1 MTEWLGRID
10 LSPINGR
17 DRVPNCDFDMTNTIP
32 HFDAFGL
39 ALREIRAED
48 AHSWFDYLRIPEV
61 VRLNSWNVS
70 AVEDMQAII
79 EKMSANAVNRPLRF
93 ALAATATDRLVG
105 TIGFHS
111 LSIENASAEIAYDL
125 APEYWRQGIMS
136 AACEPLIRWGFDA
149 LQLNRIQG
157 CAMVGNHASAR
168 ILEKNGFR
176 LEGVLREFR
185 VARGRPS
192 DFRVYSRLRSD

>member
-1 MTEWLGRID
+1 VAERLE
-10 LSPINGR
+10 SINLFIVNGT
-17 DRVPNCDFDMTNTIP
+17 NHLLNFDFDMTNTIP
-32 HFDAFGL
+32 HFAAFGL
-39 ALREIRAED
+39 SLREIRAED
-48 AHSWFDYLRIPEV
+48 AASWFGYLRIPEV

-79 EKMSANAVNRPLRF
+79 EKMRANAASRPLRF
-93 ALAATATDRLVG
+93 ALVAADTDRLVG

-125 APEYWRQGIMS
+125 APEYWGRGIIS
-136 AACEPLIRWGFDA
+136 AACEPLIRWGFNS

-168 ILEKNGFR
+168 ILEKTGFKF
-176 LEGVLREFR
+176 EGILREFR
-185 VARGRPS
+185 YARGRPS
-192 DFRVYSRLRSD
+192 DFWVYSRLRSD